1 MHIHE
6 TGLIALLGA
15 LSFGIVVS
23 DGCGVL
29 REHDVDSA
37 GAVVVGQE
45 SDPTG
50 EDVDAVAIFA
60 APGCVV
66 AACTMDKLGR
76 KTSQCLGFG
85 DDSPSP
91 LRSWR

>member
-60 APGCVV
+60 V
-66 AACTMDKLGR
+66 
-76 KTSQCLGFG
+76 
-85 DDSPSP
+85 
-91 LRSWR
+91 LRGTGMRGSGVHDGQTGAQNEPVPRLRG